1 MFRRIADHLKN
12 PDWPTVTLEFILV
25 VLGIFLALQAD
36 NWNEQ
41 RKDEA
46 DARLFVERMH
56 RDILLAETLTD
67 RLRER
72 RLAVRQSL
80 IEASN
85 VLFDREG
92 SQELTDAQCFAI
104 GVSAFFNINISEFPV
119 LAELIATGR
128 MSIVDDDDLRA
139 SLVGLQQIK
148 ATLELLLLTH
158 LKAAKNLSSSYPQL
172 IAVENYLESDTGE
185 VRLRYT
191 CDAQE
196 MRANRAFL
204 NDLALNVDTYDVY
217 VRDGLEPWFEQF
229 DTAHRLVD
237 DVLQIQHT
245 NQ

>member
-1 MFRRIADHLKN
+1 MFRRIANHLKN
-12 PDWPTVTLEFILV
+12 PDWPTVTLEFVLI

-46 DARLFVERMH
+46 DARLFVDRMH

-80 IEASN
+80 IEASE
-85 VLFDREG
+85 VLFDRDD
-92 SQELTDAQCFAI
+92 SRKLTDAQCFAI
-104 GVSAFFNINISEFPV
+104 GVSAFFNINISEFPA

-128 MSIVDDDDLRA
+128 MAIVEDDELRA
-139 SLVGLQQIK
+139 SLVGLRQIK
-148 ATLELLLLTH
+148 ATLELLLSTH
-158 LKAAKNLSSSYPQL
+158 LQSAINLSSNYPKL
-172 IAVENYLESDTGE
+172 VEVSNYLEPDTGE
-185 VRLRYT
+185 VRLRYS

-204 NDLALNVDTYDVY
+204 NDLALNVDAYDVY
-217 VRDGLEPWFEQF
+217 IRDGLAPWFEQF

-237 DVLQIQHT
+237 DVLKVEHT
-245 NQ
+245 NE

>member
-12 PDWPTVTLEFILV
+12 PDWPTVTLEFILI

-56 RDILLAETLTD
+56 RDILLAEMLTD

-72 RLAVRQSL
+72 RVAVRQSL
-80 IEASN
+80 IEASE
-85 VLFDREG
+85 VLFDRDG

-104 GVSAFFNINISEFPV
+104 GVSAFFNINISEFPA

-128 MSIVDDDDLRA
+128 MAIIEDDELRA
-139 SLVGLQQIK
+139 SLVGLRQIK
-148 ATLELLLLTH
+148 ATLELLLFTH
-158 LKAAKNLSSSYPQL
+158 LQSAKNLSSNYSQL
-172 IAVENYLESDTGE
+172 MAVASYLEPNTGE
-185 VRLRYT
+185 VRLRYS
-191 CDAQE
+191 CDAHE

-217 VRDGLEPWFEQF
+217 VRDGLAPWFEQF
-229 DTAHRLVD
+229 DTAHRRVD
-237 DVLQIQHT
+237 EVLQIQHT
-245 NQ
+245 N